1 MSPSRDP
8 SKFRRSGWEVVSEGL
23 GKERDRGREEGGR
36 ADLEMNIWVAHWRYE
51 FYYGRGEGVGWGYR
65 YVKSPETS

>member
-23 GKERDRGREEGGR
+23 GKEGDRGREEGGGQT
-36 ADLEMNIWVAHWRYE
+36 L
-51 FYYGRGEGVGWGYR
+51 
-65 YVKSPETS
+65 K